1 MDIEVQQ
8 VRQRTCA
15 PNPKLLESMRSVGY
29 DLNTAI
35 ADIIDNSI
43 AAHATHINILYFDQG
58 EEPYLSVVDDGD
70 GMNEDTAFEAMQL
83 AGNSP
88 TESRAPND
96 LGRFG
101 LGLKTASLSQ
111 ARSLLVTTVQDQAQT
126 TLRWDL
132 DTVAST
138 GEWTLE
144 QLDENETLAALP
156 QKVVN
161 MLNPVHGT
169 CVLWRSLDKLETQ
182 TGTSLKD
189 LDKQMEELIDYLALV
204 FHRFVYPYPDDGID
218 RIAIDVNG
226 FPIPQRD
233 PFLRSNPAVQAT
245 GAQRIGDSGATL
257 CGYTL
262 PYQNRLSVHDRELL
276 NISEERGKTLVDT
289 QGFYVYRAYR
299 LITWGS
305 WFRMLPRK
313 QATKLSRVQVDIPN
327 NLDSEWTLDIKKS
340 KAVPPKIVSE
350 EMKRYIDRLAKP
362 SRRAQQF
369 RGRKKSSNPDTPV
382 WDVINDRDGAFRY
395 EINTT
400 NPYVVLFMQTLD
412 SEQQKVFKDIIK
424 VFSSTIPYTD
434 MQSRFAIDE
443 RAVDIELTDEEAKRF
458 AEQMWM
464 LNSIAKLSP
473 QQFVERF
480 KDMEPISLCRN
491 GEAILK
497 EVSHAG

>member
-1 MDIEVQQ
+1 MRE
-8 VRQRTCA
+8 RTCA
-15 PNPKLLESMRSVGY
+15 PNPNLLESMRSVGY

-43 AAHATHINILYFDQG
+43 AAHATHISILYFDQG
-58 EEPYLSVVDDGD
+58 EEPYLSIVDDGY
-70 GMNEDTAFEAMQL
+70 GMDENTAFDAMQL

-88 TESRAPND
+88 NEQRTSND

-111 ARSLLVTTVQDQAQT
+111 ARSLLIATTQNRLQT

-132 DTVAST
+132 DTVALT

-144 QLDENETLAALP
+144 QLDESETAAALP
-156 QKVVN
+156 QKVLDAVN
-161 MLNPVHGT
+161 PTHGT
-169 CVLWRSLDKLETQ
+169 CVLWRNLDRLETLA
-182 TGTSLKD
+182 GASLKD
-189 LDKQMEELIDYLALV
+189 LDKAMMELTDYLALV
-204 FHRFVYPYPDDGID
+204 FHRFMYPYPDDSIKQ
-218 RIAIDVNG
+218 ISIDVNG
-226 FPIPQRD
+226 YPVPQRD
-233 PFLRSNPAVQAT
+233 PFLRNNPAVQT
-245 GAQRIGDSGATL
+245 TSTQRIGASGATL

-262 PYQNRLSVHDRELL
+262 PYQNRLSEHDRELL

-340 KAVPPKIVSE
+340 KATPPKIVSE
-350 EMKRYIDRLAKP
+350 EMKRYVERLAKP

-369 RGRKKSSNPDTPV
+369 RGRRKNSDPEAAV

-395 EINTT
+395 EINAK
-400 NPYVVLFMQTLD
+400 NPYIASFMQALT
-412 SEQQKVFKDIIK
+412 SAQQKAFKDVLK
-424 VFSSTIPYTD
+424 VFSSTIPYED

-443 RAVDIELTDEEAKRF
+443 RSSSTELSDEETKTF

-464 LNSIAKLSP
+464 LNSIANLSP
-473 QQFVERF
+473 QQFIARF
-480 KDMEPISLCRN
+480 KNIEPISLCRN

-497 EVSHAG
+497 EVSHAR